1 MKHLL
6 DSVPVSPVY
15 GVDGVLEESI
25 SEFPYFAL
33 GNYRPSHTFIY
44 TFIFHVRT
52 PLEKKKKI
60 VKSNLPLN
68 LNLIFC

>member
-15 GVDGVLEESI
+15 GEDGVLEESI

-33 GNYRPSHTFIY
+33 GNYRPSNRFIY
-44 TFIFHVRT
+44 TFIFDVRT
-52 PLEKKKKI
+52 ALEKKKKKF
-60 VKSNLPLN
+60 VKFNLTYL
-68 LNLIFC
+68 